1 MSKASSKKK
10 ESSSS
15 RVASSQGQASAK
27 DVSSGVGSASE
38 GPAEAKGGL
47 FPVWPEWSEAE
58 VNAEKWD
65 GSRGPKDA
73 KTGKS
78 PCPQFFEDPEGKIEL
93 PQSLSIHSWRR
104 PVEFIQEKAPIMVE
118 NELTFDLLSAN
129 KHLLCSELVRW
140 IISEIYI
147 LWKVFN
153 GTTSKDKQVSPEAGS
168 QTWRPWEHIYSL
180 CKAAK
185 GHVPLYNPYGKYVVR
200 LFWMGCWRKITV
212 DDFLPFDEGN
222 NLLLPA
228 TTVRAELWPALLT
241 KAIIKLANTEVG
253 QQQGRELG
261 DFSVMHALTGWIPEH
276 VPLQA
281 RYLDKVWDFLKETA
295 PRFQQAHSSEER
307 LSSCSSAEE
316 WSSRPVEGKN
326 ESSAASKCPEKA
338 KGYAELQMPQMVIC
352 ASYQPLHLL
361 EKTSLLGQMSDASE
375 KLRHYGLF
383 QLYSHPVLVTRTRAG
398 PLVVPPGPP
407 PVPRWKLVRPRKERV
422 TTDEQKEIPSEKHD
436 QFIEVSSPFVNYGPI
451 VVPTSPELDQRL
463 ASLTEHEG
471 AESQGLAGRGVG
483 AIRPLD
489 PGPAGEVTKDNKKN
503 EEKSSSGER
512 ATESCSTVPGSQEVW
527 IHLDHFTTCFQ
538 TLLVFHKPNIYSN
551 HYRKSYFK
559 SSIAPTSAVT
569 NSAAPPKQQASLTTP
584 GPTQVGD
591 EKSCH
596 FLFVDSLMPTDVLV
610 SFSSLVH
617 WGGAPD
623 EPSSSAGK
631 DSCSPRLGLLVA
643 RPFSWKSLKS
653 QLPVLHIQT
662 ASTKAAVLSLPP
674 GHHVV
679 CFSSWAPLAY
689 HIHLCSMTP
698 FVCGNEEVVMPHL
711 SKDSLRFIDQAMVI
725 LNALGR
731 VVNVFSEKN
740 ELPSAMKELD
750 SAHIPPWLDTGG
762 ARWEHF
768 KVFNM
773 AVFHMVTAMLERRL
787 TAEEVFAVQ
796 ALLTDP
802 YIGTDAQEHI
812 SPPRVE
818 VPQQWKDR
826 EPTEKEVWA
835 TRVLQAGWKGLHV
848 RKIIRARK
856 PGTVENSRAS
866 KTLQEIWS
874 LVESGA
880 QKHALFLLRYIF
892 SHGERSAVL
901 YPCYEDVESRIFFRD
916 YSVMLPSQPS
926 NTWFL
931 IFREVLFVSNEML
944 LVPKVYSPIPACIL
958 HVIDNDTGEELP
970 RVFERVE
977 PHIYKPN
984 QKGYTFLAEAQSGD
998 TPISGGKWTLRLIG
1012 SCDPPSS
1019 FSRDTPVCNFA
1030 TKEFKGY
1037 YIPDNKNIICRF
1049 SVKVTEDHMAT
1060 IQIQTSK
1067 QDAYV
1072 KLVVLDH
1079 EVEVASSSGKGFVII
1094 PVFWFLLDEQPEAL
1108 GPRMEG
1114 QSDRTVTQKGVQLTE
1129 SPQETAEEVTSS
1141 LVSTTTDQLTT
1152 GPLSH
1157 KYIIQAEVLHK
1168 SWPLDESHAAFIQT
1182 LRDLEKNEIKAEKQ
1196 EDPATPTGTDKQGSE
1211 GRNSAAVK
1219 STRKAK
1225 EKEKEKEKEKPAAK
1239 PTSKLEMQGLDTS
1252 RPHWT
1257 LRFVSDQSDTDSAE
1271 VKKDTERAD
1280 EIRAMKQAWEAAEPG
1295 RSVKAMQARLQF
1307 ISKHLDKAR
1316 AEGTQGSPDVPLSP
1330 LSGEVAQVEPPQSI
1344 IHIPM
1349 DFTPFIRR
1357 RLEEL
1362 RLKDDSIA
1370 EEQKRAKAEQ
1380 IQSFRLIRDTI
1391 LEHRKQE
1398 EKSRKALMKKQLE
1411 IYEEMQ
1417 VLLDEQRKK
1426 ILQLRERHRS
1436 QVQEPEHRR
1445 KELKVDKE
1453 VPRPAEPPRA
1463 KPVAAEPAK
1472 APKSSGKKK

>member
-326 ESSAASKCPEKA
+326 ESSAVSKCPEKA

-422 TTDEQKEIPSEKHD
+422 TTDEQKETNGWPPSQSMRGRRVK
-436 QFIEVSSPFVNYGPI
+436 
-451 VVPTSPELDQRL
+451 
-463 ASLTEHEG
+463 ASQAEG
-471 AESQGLAGRGVG
+471 LVLYALLIQDLLGR
-483 AIRPLD
+483 
-489 PGPAGEVTKDNKKN
+489 
-503 EEKSSSGER
+503 
-512 ATESCSTVPGSQEVW
+512 
-527 IHLDHFTTCFQ
+527 

-768 KVFNM
+768 KVAQGLGSM
-773 AVFHMVTAMLERRL
+773 SPSSQTICVPTHWSL
-787 TAEEVFAVQ
+787 AEDIVC
-796 ALLTDP
+796 LR
-802 YIGTDAQEHI
+802 
-812 SPPRVE
+812 RVE

-856 PGTVENSRAS
+856 PAFFSSVEQWLCCQAPPRWQLGLARPGWPCGQRHTYGSVTVSPMTA
-866 KTLQEIWS
+866 IYP
-874 LVESGA
+874 G
-880 QKHALFLLRYIF
+880 RYIF

>member
-276 VPLQA
+276 VPLA

-338 KGYAELQMPQMVIC
+338 KGGLWDGRSTYGFRVHFHSTCSYSYLQ
-352 ASYQPLHLL
+352 
-361 EKTSLLGQMSDASE
+361 SDASE

-422 TTDEQKEIPSEKHD
+422 TTDEQKGK
-436 QFIEVSSPFVNYGPI
+436 
-451 VVPTSPELDQRL
+451 
-463 ASLTEHEG
+463 
-471 AESQGLAGRGVG
+471 GLAWGKFYDWGMRCCVVMVVLSVF
-483 AIRPLD
+483 AIT
-489 PGPAGEVTKDNKKN
+489 AY
-503 EEKSSSGER
+503 
-512 ATESCSTVPGSQEVW
+512 
-527 IHLDHFTTCFQ
+527 
-538 TLLVFHKPNIYSN
+538 VFL
-551 HYRKSYFK
+551 
-559 SSIAPTSAVT
+559 SILA
-569 NSAAPPKQQASLTTP
+569 
-584 GPTQVGD
+584 
-591 EKSCH
+591 
-596 FLFVDSLMPTDVLV
+596 
-610 SFSSLVH
+610 
-617 WGGAPD
+617 
-623 EPSSSAGK
+623 SSSAGK

-768 KVFNM
+768 KVAQGLGSM
-773 AVFHMVTAMLERRL
+773 SPSSQTICVPTHWSL
-787 TAEEVFAVQ
+787 AEDIVCLRSDVA
-796 ALLTDP
+796 
-802 YIGTDAQEHI
+802 
-812 SPPRVE
+812 PRVE

-856 PGTVENSRAS
+856 PGRQRNHSRRNVA
-866 KTLQEIWS
+866 K
-874 LVESGA
+874 
-880 QKHALFLLRYIF
+880 LFLVTALASDKIYIF

-1094 PVFWFLLDEQPEAL
+1094 PVFWFLLDEQPEGKCELLDRVSPGNSGGGYIQPCLHHDRPCNIHLNVQIFPAL
-1108 GPRMEG
+1108 HHRVLL
-1114 QSDRTVTQKGVQLTE
+1114 SYSILA
-1129 SPQETAEEVTSS
+1129 PQ
-1141 LVSTTTDQLTT
+1141 
-1152 GPLSH
+1152 SH

-1225 EKEKEKEKEKPAAK
+1225 EKEKEKEKENVAEREPHFR
-1239 PTSKLEMQGLDTS
+1239 TVYCLWQGLDTS

-1316 AEGTQGSPDVPLSP
+1316 AEGTQGKAR
-1330 LSGEVAQVEPPQSI
+1330 G
-1344 IHIPM
+1344 H
-1349 DFTPFIRR
+1349 
-1357 RLEEL
+1357 L
-1362 RLKDDSIA
+1362 RGA
-1370 EEQKRAKAEQ
+1370 EE
-1380 IQSFRLIRDTI
+1380 S
-1391 LEHRKQE
+1391 
-1398 EKSRKALMKKQLE
+1398 
-1411 IYEEMQ
+1411 Y
-1417 VLLDEQRKK
+1417 
-1426 ILQLRERHRS
+1426 
-1436 QVQEPEHRR
+1436 
-1445 KELKVDKE
+1445 
-1453 VPRPAEPPRA
+1453 PAEILPL
-1463 KPVAAEPAK
+1463 VFV
-1472 APKSSGKKK
+1472 